1 MADADRRG
9 ASRLDSEAQHH
20 VIATA
25 RGIASNDNGGP
36 ASGLLDS
43 GECRAYTV
51 GVTVTP

>member
-1 MADADRRG
+1 MADANRRG
-9 ASRLDSEAQHH
+9 ASRLDSEARHR

-25 RGIASNDNGGP
+25 RGIASNDYGGP
-36 ASGLLDS
+36 ANGILDA

>member
-9 ASRLDSEAQHH
+9 ASRLDSEARHH
-20 VIATA
+20 VIDTT

-36 ASGLLDS
+36 ANGILDA